1 MNSFNVTAVGNLAR
15 NPELIAKGD
24 IAYTRLCLIGND
36 YAGKDEGGAAR
47 EIVTS
52 LWFVAFGPLGEA
64 LAKNARKGDQL
75 IIDARIRANNWTDR
89 RKLRQYINFAL
100 FGQRGWWHIPLRLHA
115 YRTT

>member
-1 MNSFNVTAVGNLAR
+1 MNSFNLTAIGNLAR

-36 YAGKDEGGAAR
+36 YAGKDEGGVAR

-89 RKLRQYINFAL
+89 RELQQHADPPVFR
-100 FGQRGWWHIPLRLHA
+100 RRERRHIAFCLAPDR
-115 YRTT
+115 

>member
-1 MNSFNVTAVGNLAR
+1 MNSFNVTAIGNLAR

-36 YAGKDEGGAAR
+36 YAGKDEGGATR

-75 IIDARIRANNWTDR
+75 IIEARIRANNWTDCGKLQQYFDPPLLR
-89 RKLRQYINFAL
+89 RRERRHVAFCLTSDR
-100 FGQRGWWHIPLRLHA
+100 
-115 YRTT
+115 